1 MSVDLRSRTDG
12 PREAIDPE
20 HFFAEELPA
29 AFDANVDGIAPGAR
43 WLDLRPLTLDVDGSS
58 WTLAWDDGRMA
69 VAPGPAEHGARV
81 RLTPEQ
87 LDDLVSDQGS
97 IMGFWTSGRLDQSA
111 GRLGDL
117 LDWWLVLRAALDQQ
131 TIHTPGA
138 VSFVDRDGGPLD
150 LERSFHAD
158 DDRDEMRY
166 FLEQAGFLHIEG
178 VFTEDEMA
186 QVSTEMDSAAPGY
199 APDDGRSWWAKTADD
214 EQRLVR
220 MQAFDDRSPATAD
233 LVDDSRFLSLA
244 ELTGDGHRWGKR
256 PDNRIEA
263 LFKPIGIVRGI
274 SDVPWHKDC
283 SLGRHSY
290 ECCTLTVGISVTGAD
305 AVSGQLRV
313 RPGSHRALV
322 WPALEQPQCDL
333 PTIDLPT
340 RTGDVTLHLSCTL
353 HMAQPPV
360 ERERRVMYSGFALPA
375 LDPAAA
381 AEARARLVAVREAAS
396 ITVSQAPSHTI

>member
-20 HFFAEELPA
+20 HFFADELPA

-43 WLDLRPLTLDVDGSS
+43 WLDLRPLTLDVDGSTWS
-58 WTLAWDDGRMA
+58 LAWDDGRMA

-97 IMGFWTSGRLDQSA
+97 IMGFWSSGRLDQSA

-117 LDWWLVLRAALDQQ
+117 LDWWLVLRAALDEQ

-138 VSFVDRDGGPLD
+138 VSFVDRDGGQLD

-158 DDRDEMRY
+158 DDRDEMRH
-166 FLEQAGFLHIEG
+166 FLEQAGFLHIES

-186 QVSTEMDSAAPGY
+186 QVSTEMDSAAPAY

-220 MQAFDDRSPATAD
+220 MQAFDDRSLATAD

-244 ELTGDGHRWGKR
+244 EITGDGHRWGKR

-263 LFKPIGIVRGI
+263 LFKPIGIVQGI

-396 ITVSQAPSHTI
+396 VTVSQAPGHTG

>member
-97 IMGFWTSGRLDQSA
+97 IMGFWTSGLLDQSA

>member
-375 LDPAAA
+375 LNPAAA

>member
-178 VFTEDEMA
+178 VFTEEEMA

>member
-12 PREAIDPE
+12 PREGIDPE
-20 HFFAEELPA
+20 QFFGNTLPNA
-29 AFDANVDGIAPGAR
+29 LGANVDGIAPGAR
-43 WLDLRPLTLDVDGSS
+43 WLELRPLTLEVDAAS
-58 WTLAWDDGRMA
+58 WTLARDGDR
-69 VAPGPAEHGARV
+69 VIVEPGAAEHGAHA
-81 RLTPEQ
+81 RLSLEQ
-87 LDDLVSDQGS
+87 LDDLVSDQGT
-97 IMGFWTSGRLDQSA
+97 IMGFWTSGRLDQTA

-117 LDWWLVLRAALDQQ
+117 LDWWLVLRAALDRQ

-158 DDRDEMRY
+158 DDRAEMRH
-166 FLEQAGFLHIEG
+166 FLELAGFLHLEG
-178 VFTEDEMA
+178 VFGEDEMA
-186 QVSTEMDSAAPGY
+186 QVSVEMDSAAPGY
-199 APDDGRSWWAKTADD
+199 APDDGRSWWAKTTDG

-220 MQAFDDRSPATAD
+220 MQAFDGRSPATAD
-233 LVDDSRFLSLA
+233 LVDDPRFLSLA
-244 ELTGDGHRWGKR
+244 EIPGDGHMWGKR

-263 LFKPIGIVRGI
+263 LFKPIGIVQGI
-274 SDVPWHKDC
+274 SDVPWHTDC

-290 ECCTLTVGISVTGAD
+290 ECCSLTVGISVTGAD

-313 RPGSHRALV
+313 RAGSHRALV
-322 WPALEQPQCDL
+322 WPALEQPGCDL

-340 RTGDVTLHLSCTL
+340 RTGDVTMHLSCTL

-375 LDPAAA
+375 LDPVAA
-381 AEARARLVAVREAAS
+381 AEGRARLRAVREAAPV
-396 ITVSQAPSHTI
+396 TVSQAPGHTG